1 MSVTTGEPAA
11 SRRELDLLREDIR
24 TLSHRLDGL
33 DTHGPRGM
41 LTLTANM
48 VELTRDLAEVRGE
61 MIEHRAAHAD
71 EARSRTKTRRWAIT
85 AGLGGAGTAA
95 TLLTMMAQILAHLH

>member
-1 MSVTTGEPAA
+1 MTVTTGEPAA

-24 TLSHRLDGL
+24 ALSHRLDGL

-48 VELTRDLAEVRGE
+48 TELTRDLAEVRGE
-61 MIEHRAAHAD
+61 LTEHRVAHAD
-71 EARSRTKTRRWAIT
+71 EARSRTKSRRWAIT
-85 AGLGGAGTAA
+85 ASLGGAATAA

>member
-1 MSVTTGEPAA
+1 MTVTASEPAA

-24 TLSHRLDGL
+24 ALSHRLDGL

-48 VELTRDLAEVRGE
+48 TELTRDLAEVRGE
-61 MIEHRAAHAD
+61 LTEHRVAHAD
-71 EARSRTKTRRWAIT
+71 EARSRTKSRRWAIT
-85 AGLGGAGTAA
+85 ASLGAA